1 MNKIKLLLLIP
12 AFLMFRTNAKGQNV
26 GINATGNAP
35 DNSAMLDVSA
45 ANKGLLIPNVSLS
58 STTDAATIASP
69 ATSLLVYNTNASI
82 SGGSGVGYYY
92 NSGTASG
99 PTWTKLLNGSSVV
112 TGVAATAPVYSS
124 GVSTPTISLQGTS
137 GSVCYGTGGG
147 SNFNAAGTSGQYLQS
162 QGASAP
168 VWASPK
174 SLFSIPLT
182 NGGSG
187 VANNSATYDGG
198 YIVWTTATAPGGA
211 ISMYTLLTG
220 SFYQATTSVNFLRA
234 TGWIYT
240 TSATGTFNV
249 TVYKYSGIGSGS
261 CNAQVGTTT
270 TTGTLL
276 GSCSVTAA
284 STTTYAGKFL
294 IDLTNSPSALSAGD
308 VLVLFVQ
315 NTSGGSRTWYAAG
328 SADFTANTQ

>member
-1 MNKIKLLLLIP
+1 MKKNRLLILISFF
-12 AFLMFRTNAKGQNV
+12 FLSLININGQNV

-45 ANKGLLIPNVSLS
+45 TNKGLLIPNVSLS
-58 STTDAATIASP
+58 STTDATTIPSP
-69 ATSLLVYNTNASI
+69 ATSLLVYNTNTGI
-82 SGGSGVGYYY
+82 SGGAGYYY
-92 NSGTASG
+92 NSGTSAS

-112 TGVAATAPVYSS
+112 TGVSATAPVYAT
-124 GVSTPTISLQGTS
+124 GASTPTISLQGTS
-137 GSVCYGTGGG
+137 GSVCYGTGSG

-168 VWASPK
+168 VWATPK
-174 SLFSIPLT
+174 SVFSIPLA
-182 NGGSG
+182 NGGNS

-198 YIVWTTATAPGGA
+198 YIIWTTSTAPGGA

-249 TVYKYSGIGSGS
+249 TIYKYSGMAAGS

-284 STTTYAGKFL
+284 SATTYAGKFS
-294 IDLTNSPSALSAGD
+294 IDLTSSPTSLSAGD

-315 NTSGGSRTWYAAG
+315 NTSGGSRTWYASG
-328 SADFTANTQ
+328 TADFTANTQ